1 MVFFEIR
8 LNELEQS
15 AVQHYVAYQNS
26 DEWGAFRRARKNQKL
41 SWFTAKR
48 FRDETLVGNRLWGF
62 EGSGSPRGYRFV
74 VSGIISHL
82 SDTKR
87 PRPWLGVGKLVHFS
101 ADIVSRTD
109 VTNKPWFKKLLREQ
123 RNFSMGLRMSSE
135 RSVITALE
143 ALRNDELG
151 DKGGHNDTADV
162 PRLDNRGLPELVWR
176 AIQQRRGQ
184 PKFRSAVLNAYE
196 CKCAISGSDV
206 EEAVEAA
213 HIIPF
218 NGGRSDRLSNAL
230 LLRADLHT
238 LFDLGL
244 LSVNPRRW
252 TVVVGAALRRTE
264 YGNYHGKKI
273 HLPRDKKYW
282 PSPSKLD
289 QHRRASGL

>member
-1 MVFFEIR
+1 MVSFEIR
-8 LNELEQS
+8 FNELEQS
-15 AVQHYVAYQNS
+15 TVQHYVAYQKS
-26 DEWGAFRRARKNQKL
+26 DEWGAFGRARKNQKL
-41 SWFTAKR
+41 SWFTAKQ
-48 FRDETLVGNRLWGF
+48 FRDETLVGNRLWAF
-62 EGSGSPRGYRFV
+62 EGSGSPKGYCFIA
-74 VSGIISHL
+74 SGIISHL
-82 SDTKR
+82 SDEKR
-87 PRPWLGVGKLVHFS
+87 PGPWLGVGKRVHFH
-101 ADIVSRTD
+101 ADIVNQTD

-123 RNFSMGLRMSSE
+123 RNFSMGLRMTSE

-151 DKGGHNDTADV
+151 DKGGHNDTAHV
-162 PRLDNRGLPELVWR
+162 PRLDNRRLPKRVWR
-176 AIQQRRGQ
+176 AIQERMGQ
-184 PKFRSAVLNAYE
+184 PKFPSAVLNAYE
-196 CKCAISGSDV
+196 RKCAISGCDV

-213 HIIPF
+213 HITPF
-218 NGGRSDRLSNAL
+218 SGGRSDRLSNAL

-252 TVVVGAALRRTE
+252 SVVVGVALRRTE